1 MAIEGCDLLI
11 DDALYFREELF
22 VGMEPVA
29 HGDGEG
35 NNKLAVRN
43 DRKDVIDE
51 VSRGFSHS
59 STTATGAEASFF
71 AGEGENHFLAA
82 AVALK
87 SEEAIGG
94 DTAFKIV
101 FELGD
106 NILGQGTAFVLSFR
120 DEAVEFV
127 VDDLIAGCGRWMSWG
142 VSGWLLARW

>member
-1 MAIEGCDLLI
+1 MFIVVDAIGNQYVQVWVEVKGRSPSLDKGDNTGLRVVFFVELAVMAIEAGDVLI

-71 AGEGENHFLAA
+71 AGEGVSLWTAKRFL
-82 AVALK
+82 
-87 SEEAIGG
+87 S
-94 DTAFKIV
+94 KISV
-101 FELGD
+101 
-106 NILGQGTAFVLSFR
+106 
-120 DEAVEFV
+120 
-127 VDDLIAGCGRWMSWG
+127 
-142 VSGWLLARW
+142 